1 MEIASSTKL
10 LDAMLAALHE
20 PMPQLSVE
28 RRTLVLESCARCV
41 ARSPPPHRL
50 EPLFAP
56 LCAAL
61 EAQLCACEA
70 GRADAAPGLAAALEL
85 VAAALKPLRP
95 LGGPTVL
102 QALHVLWPLWARAA
116 TVAASAAVASEE
128 LHAAVSAVGRAALQ
142 AAGDSFAP
150 LLPSTV
156 GALVA
161 SFRAAPS
168 AAGCDLASSFVKQF
182 CTTSE
187 AYASFASLLAELSAA
202 VLPALRSADV
212 DAPEELLTS
221 YLELGELYAK
231 LGVPA
236 LVESGALPGLLQ
248 LSASLLATCRQ
259 RQPVAAL
266 LNLLEGAAR
275 SCRYSHAYAA
285 DAAQVQPALQAQLSG
300 GAGEALL
307 RAAVLGLA
315 DSLPPAAVPR

>member
-1 MEIASSTKL
+1 MEIASSTNL

-61 EAQLCACEA
+61 EAQLSACEA

-221 YLELGELYAK
+221 YLELCALHAK
-231 LGVPA
+231 LSALGV
-236 LVESGALPGLLQ
+236 G
-248 LSASLLATCRQ
+248 
-259 RQPVAAL
+259 
-266 LNLLEGAAR
+266 
-275 SCRYSHAYAA
+275 
-285 DAAQVQPALQAQLSG
+285 
-300 GAGEALL
+300 
-307 RAAVLGLA
+307 
-315 DSLPPAAVPR
+315 